1 MDRHDGV
8 SGDTGARH
16 RGEVTVDATR
26 PTGPRIVVHV
36 VRHGLVDN
44 PSGILYGRL
53 PGFHLSD
60 VGHAMAERVA
70 AHLRDTV
77 GDRAGYVAA
86 SPLERAVQTAEPIAR
101 ELGLPIV
108 TDPRLIEPVNAFE
121 GTTFGVGD
129 GALKRPANWP
139 KVRNPFTPSWGE
151 PYLSIA
157 RRMIG
162 AVYGA
167 VAALDGAAAP
177 GAATSAAEDAAPRRE
192 AVLVSHQLPIWMLRR
207 FLEGKRLWH
216 NPAKRQCALASV
228 TSLTFTGGVL
238 TRLTYREP
246 AADLVPAKDAGATG
260 A

>member
-1 MDRHDGV
+1 
-8 SGDTGARH
+8 
-16 RGEVTVDATR
+16 VTVDATR

-60 VGHAMAERVA
+60 VGRAMAERVA
-70 AHLRDTV
+70 AHLHDTV
-77 GDRAGYVAA
+77 GDRVGYLAA

-177 GAATSAAEDAAPRRE
+177 GAASAASEAASEAASDADDAASRRE

-207 FLEGKRLWH
+207 FLEGKHLWH

-238 TRLTYREP
+238 SRLDYSEP